1 MTQYLGT
8 GSRLLSLVAIL
19 TLSGCSDADRPSLT
33 SAARAQ
39 TQAALEPA
47 TPAPVP
53 EPVTVPEA
61 EAAAERFEPPYPD
74 RQDLF
79 SPAAKV
85 ADAPE
90 RPETAGDVGLRGF
103 VNVDGLRALLVING
117 RVTVTEAGRQYSG
130 IDVVSIDPPQ
140 VTLQRGRIRWTEKL
154 YK

>member
-1 MTQYLGT
+1 MTRYLASG
-8 GSRLLSLVAIL
+8 IL
-19 TLSGCSDADRPSLT
+19 TLLAILAHSGCSDADRPSLT

-39 TQAALEPA
+39 TQAAVGPA
-47 TPAPVP
+47 TPALMP
-53 EPVTVPEA
+53 EPVAVTEPELA
-61 EAAAERFEPPYPD
+61 TEEFKPPYPD
-74 RQDLF
+74 RHDLF

-90 RPETAGDVGLRGF
+90 RPDTAGDVALRGF

-154 YK
+154 YQ